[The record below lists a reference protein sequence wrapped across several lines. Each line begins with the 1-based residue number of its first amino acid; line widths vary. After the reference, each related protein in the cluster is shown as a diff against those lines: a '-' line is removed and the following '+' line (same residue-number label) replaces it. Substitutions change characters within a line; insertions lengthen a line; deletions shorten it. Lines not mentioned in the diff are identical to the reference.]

1 MTDIR
6 LLLIDDDP
14 DDRALTQLILKSEF
28 GHIETREVSDALSF
42 AHACARSDFDLVL
55 LEQRLGWAEGLAVL
69 KLLKQEWPDRPVIV
83 LTRHG
88 SEEVS
93 AAAARLRAD
102 HYLTKRPGD
111 LVRLP
116 QAVADALSWRG
127 LPAVVS
133 QKAAKNGKVHQD
145 SRDGKDL
152 RNPEETGARR
162 REPGPAPSA
171 PSPASAASPVREE
184 DPRQFALMAA
194 HELQKPVRQVER
206 YTQVLLEEYRGRLD
220 EGASQLLD
228 RVGDAAR
235 RLQAVVDSLLSLA
248 HVDSRERHFEPV
260 DMEELLD
267 QALLDLRE
275 EVQACGAEVSR
286 SPMPQIQADP
296 VQIGQLLENLIGNA
310 LRFRGEEPPRI
321 VVSAARS
328 GSDWV
333 FSVHDNGVGI
343 DPDELERIF
352 TPFQRLRPDVPGT
365 GLGLAICRRIAERH
379 GGSITAESTPG
390 RGATFTVTLPVRHPE
405 GASHDE

>member
-1 MTDIR
+1 LVTDIR

-42 AHACARSDFDLVL
+42 AHACARSDFDLVV

-116 QAVADALSWRG
+116 QAVADALLWRG
-127 LPAVVS
+127 LPAGVL
-133 QKAAKNGKVHQD
+133 QKAAENGKVHPD
-145 SRDGKDL
+145 SRGGESL
-152 RNPEETGARR
+152 REPEVAGASR
-162 REPGPAPSA
+162 RERGPAPSVTSA
-171 PSPASAASPVREE
+171 TSATSATSPAREE

-206 YTQVLLEEYRGRLD
+206 YTQVMREEYRGRLD
-220 EGASQLLD
+220 EGANQLLD
-228 RVGDAAR
+228 RIGDAAH

-248 HVDSRERHFEPV
+248 RVDSRERHFEPV

-275 EVQACGAEVSR
+275 EIQACGAEVSR
-286 SPMPQIQADP
+286 SPMPPIQADP

-379 GGSITAESTPG
+379 GGRIWARSEIGQGTTLFFTFPAE
-390 RGATFTVTLPVRHPE
+390 R
-405 GASHDE
+405 